1 MLYTQKETILSL
13 LRLNE
18 ANKRYERKYWIAYK
32 DFLDPTDGFTDF
44 SCERLDGKQGYLELI
59 ESLLMLDSCARI
71 FVEVY
76 GLEND
81 DDDTQYVYADTL
93 IIISEL
99 SLSEIKQVFNG
110 PNDIFPSD
118 IGEVS
123 DCSRQI
129 FVVDDNGEMVS
140 AESLFCDRHSVYYCW
155 WD

>member
-1 MLYTQKETILSL
+1 MLYKQKETLLSL
-13 LRLNE
+13 LKLNE
-18 ANKRYERKYWIAYK
+18 ASKSYERRCWIAYK
-32 DFLDPTDGFTDF
+32 DFLDPADGFTDF
-44 SCERLDGKQGYLELI
+44 SCERLDGKQGYLDLI
-59 ESLLMLDSCARI
+59 DSLLRLDSFARI

-76 GLEND
+76 GIEN

-93 IIISEL
+93 IIFSEL
-99 SLSEIKQVFNG
+99 SLSEVKQVFNE

-129 FVVDDNGEMVS
+129 FVIDDNGEVVS
-140 AESLFCDRHSVYYCW
+140 AAPLFCGRYSVYYCW

>member
-1 MLYTQKETILSL
+1 MLYKQKETLLSL
-13 LRLNE
+13 LKLNE
-18 ANKRYERKYWIAYK
+18 ANKSYERRYWIAYK
-32 DFLDPTDGFTDF
+32 DFLHPADGFTDF
-44 SCERLDGKQGYLELI
+44 SCERLDGKQGYLDLVDN
-59 ESLLMLDSCARI
+59 LLRLDSYARI

-76 GLEND
+76 GIEN

-93 IIISEL
+93 IIFSEL
-99 SLSEIKQVFNG
+99 SLSEIKHVYNE

-129 FVVDDNGEMVS
+129 FVINDNGEVVS
-140 AESLFCDRHSVYYCW
+140 AAPLFCGRYSVYYCW